1 MNDINRSIFKEFE
14 AIEDKRQEKKIQH
27 KLIDIV
33 VIVVCAGICG
43 LDDWE
48 DIAEFGEVH
57 FEWFK
62 KFLELAYGIPSHD
75 TFERIFKWINPD
87 EFKNCFIR
95 WVSSICKITNG
106 EIVAI
111 DGKTVRGSKDSS
123 SNKAAIHMVNVWAS
137 ENQLVLGQLKVDDKS
152 NKITAIPEL
161 LKILVISGAI
171 VTIDA
176 MLSKALD
183 NMAYTKLMIM
193 QS

>member
-1 MNDINRSIFKEFE
+1 MNNMNNPIFKEFE
-14 AIEDKRQEKKIQH
+14 TIEDKRQKKKVQH
-27 KLIDIV
+27 KLIDIM
-33 VIVVCAGICG
+33 VILICAGICG

-48 DIAEFGEVH
+48 DIAEFGVVH

-75 TFERIFKWINPD
+75 TFERVFKWINPD

-95 WVSSICKITNG
+95 WISSICKITND

-111 DGKTVRGSKDSS
+111 DGKTVRGSKDG
-123 SNKAAIHMVNVWAS
+123 NKAAIHMVNVWAS
-137 ENQLVLGQLKVDDKS
+137 ENQLVLGQLKVNEKS
-152 NKITAIPEL
+152 NEITAIPEL
-161 LKILVISGAI
+161 LKILEISGAI

-183 NMAYTKLMIM
+183 NMAYTRLMIM